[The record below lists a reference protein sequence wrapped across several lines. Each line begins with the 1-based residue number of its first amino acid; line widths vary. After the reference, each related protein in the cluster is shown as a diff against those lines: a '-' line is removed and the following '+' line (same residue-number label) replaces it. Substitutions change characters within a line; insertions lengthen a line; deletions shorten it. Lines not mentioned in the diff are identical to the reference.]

1 MATLPGEKDSKYDNN
16 PIDKAIDFAK
26 GVLGAYDPVTAQEMD
41 RISTELFGK
50 PLAEYTKEQRK
61 AIQNRYT
68 QEQREK
74 KNVQK
79 AGSRRLKANEKA
91 ANGKSLADKKAK
103 REEGK
108 RILQESIEGM
118 QKGAKQ
124 MLKYRP
130 WGGIFDVIY
139 AGKGGIDMYKNA
151 FKGMKG
157 IGQILFNHPEW
168 YSKTKS
174 DLVNLNYGDRK
185 GTSLRPLGGSYTAST
200 GAPLPDAAV
209 SAAHLDIDLVI
220 PFSQGYDAFDQAIQL
235 YYTQI
240 RKANTSVSPY
250 TVQDLKRYV
259 LCVRNVTAMI
269 AVARRALQTI
279 NAVNFYD
286 GSTPQAYC
294 AAQGIDY
301 DSWKNNAAD
310 IRDTMYRYLLS
321 FRELMPLNMDILYRT
336 AWLFTGALC
345 DSDDA
350 KFTPIFR
357 RLKGFVNINVAIN
370 GTKTAQYIDVSP
382 ADVDPSATTTGLTW
396 QSYLAILQG
405 LFNSFRNDSASAPIA
420 SEIKKAFGEKA
431 FTFVAQP
438 WTIDEQLAFVYNESD
453 LTQIQ
458 NATIEKWSITPTI
471 DSTSGAPHNEI
482 TATLSSNMNAS
493 SLYLNKIVN
502 TYKNTMNTPE
512 TISATRLIPE
522 VQSTDAK
529 LHVLSTSG
537 EICSRY
543 GWISFAT
550 GSLNA
555 YSLTDVSYQ
564 GVNKA
569 TSELGQSEIIASKWA
584 QTDWS
589 PIVYIWYGVTSTN
602 VGNIR
607 GLLDLNNY
615 AVAEQS
621 SLATFNAFAILN
633 LYLSNAP
640 VKDQSTTKLK

>member
-1 MATLPGEKDSKYDNN
+1 MAKLPGEKDSKYDDN
-16 PIDKAIDFAK
+16 PIDKAIDFAQ
-26 GVLGAYDPVTAQEMD
+26 GVLGAYDPVTKQEMD

-50 PLAEYTKEQRK
+50 PLNEYTKEQRK
-61 AIQNRYT
+61 AIQNRYE
-68 QEQREK
+68 QENREK
-74 KNVQK
+74 KNIQK
-79 AGSRRLKANEKA
+79 VGSRKLKANEKA
-91 ANGKSLADKKAK
+91 AKGKSTADRKAK

-108 RILQESIEGM
+108 EILQEATKGM
-118 QKGAKQ
+118 QQGAKQ

-130 WGGIFDVIY
+130 WGGVFDVIY
-139 AGKGGIDMYKNA
+139 AGKGAIDMYKNA

-168 YSKTKS
+168 YAKTKS

-185 GTSLRPLGGSYTAST
+185 GTMLRPLGGSYTSST

-259 LCVRNVTAMI
+259 ICVRNVTAMI

-301 DSWKNNAAD
+301 ESWTNNAAD

-321 FRELMPLNMDILYRT
+321 FRELMPLNMDMLYRT

-345 DSDDA
+345 DSNDA

-357 RLKGFVNINVAIN
+357 RLKGFVNINVAAN

-382 ADVDPSATTTGLTW
+382 ADVDPSAVTTGLTW
-396 QSYLAILQG
+396 QAYLIILRG
-405 LFNSFRNDSASAPIA
+405 LFNSFRNDSTSAPIA
-420 SEIKKAFGEKA
+420 SEIKKAFGDKA

-438 WTIDEQLAFVYNESD
+438 WTIDEKLAFVYNESD

-458 NATIEKWSITPTI
+458 NATIEDWSVTPTL
-471 DSTSGAPHNEI
+471 DTNGVPSNEI
-482 TATLSSNMNAS
+482 TATLSSVMNAS

-512 TISATRLIPE
+512 TISATRFVPE
-522 VQSTDAK
+522 VQFAVG
-529 LHVLSTSG
+529 LLNVLSTSG

-543 GWISFAT
+543 GWITFAI
-550 GSLNA
+550 GSQNA
-555 YSLTDVSYQ
+555 YSLIDISYQ
-564 GVNKA
+564 GVAQA
-569 TSELGQSEIIASKWA
+569 TRELGQSEIIASKWA
-584 QTDWS
+584 QTDWA
-589 PIVYIWYGVTSTN
+589 PMVYIWYGVTGTN

-633 LYLSNAP
+633 LYMSNAL
-640 VKDQSTTKLK
+640 VKNQSTTQLK

>member
-1 MATLPGEKDSKYDNN
+1 MAKLPGEKDSKYDDN
-16 PIDKAIDFAK
+16 PIDKAIDFAQ
-26 GVLGAYDPVTAQEMD
+26 GVLGAYDPVTKQEMD

-50 PLAEYTKEQRK
+50 PLNEYTKEQRK
-61 AIQNRYT
+61 AIQNRYE
-68 QEQREK
+68 QENREK

-79 AGSRRLKANEKA
+79 SGSRKLKANEKA
-91 ANGKSLADKKAK
+91 AKGKGTLNKKAK

-108 RILQESIEGM
+108 QTLNEAIQGM

-185 GTSLRPLGGSYTAST
+185 GTMLRPLGGSYTSST
-200 GAPLPDAAV
+200 GAPLSDAAV

-301 DSWKNNAAD
+301 DSWKDNAAD
-310 IRDTMYRYLLS
+310 IRDVMYRYLLS
-321 FRELMPLNMDILYRT
+321 FRELMPLNMDMLYRT

-345 DSDDA
+345 DSNDA

-370 GTKTAQYIDVSP
+370 GTKTPQYIEVSP
-382 ADVDPSATTTGLTW
+382 SSVDPSPTTTGLTW
-396 QSYLAILQG
+396 QAYLTILKG
-405 LFNSFRNDSASAPIA
+405 LFNSFRNDTTSAPIA

-431 FTFVAQP
+431 FTFVAEP
-438 WTIDEQLAFVYNESD
+438 WTIDEKLAFVYNESD
-453 LTQIQ
+453 LTQVQ
-458 NATIEKWSITPTI
+458 NATIENWSVTPDLTTDGI
-471 DSTSGAPHNEI
+471 PSNEI
-482 TATLSSNMNAS
+482 VAKLSSVMNAS
-493 SLYLNKIVN
+493 TLYSNKIVN

-512 TISATRLIPE
+512 TISATRFVPE
-522 VQSTDAK
+522 VHTTTTA
-529 LHVLSTSG
+529 VEILSTSG
-537 EICSRY
+537 EICTRF
-543 GWISFAT
+543 GWITFAT

-555 YSLTDVSYQ
+555 YSLADISYT
-564 GVNKA
+564 GVDKA
-569 TSELGQSEIIASKWA
+569 TSELGQSEIMASKWA
-584 QTDWS
+584 QTDWA
-589 PIVYIWYGVTSTN
+589 PMIYIWYGVTATN

-621 SLATFNAFAILN
+621 SIATFNAFAILN
-633 LYLSNAP
+633 LYLSNAS
-640 VKDQSTTKLK
+640 VKNQSVTQLK